1 MKKTGEASEQKVN
14 QAIRLACDRKL
25 GVLDQSFLC
34 QTVGV
39 LNPRRPHCVSPDT
52 TIAEVVEIF
61 NANKVGSIL
70 VTAPATGELIGI
82 FTERDC
88 VRRTL
93 PDFSN
98 HASSPISSLMTKD
111 PIAQT
116 PDITVAFALNL
127 MSQGGFRHLPL
138 VDERNIPVG
147 ILSVKDMMDFIVGSF
162 VEGLLN
168 FDIEVP
174 ESLV

>member
-1 MKKTGEASEQKVN
+1 MKKIGDSSEQQVN
-14 QAIRLACDRKL
+14 QAIRLACDRRL
-25 GVLDQSFLC
+25 GVLDQNFLC

-39 LNPRRPHCVSPDT
+39 LNPPRPVCISPDVSVVD
-52 TIAEVVEIF
+52 VVEIL
-61 NANKVGSIL
+61 NSKKIGSVL
-70 VTAPATGELIGI
+70 VTDPSSGKLLGI

-93 PDFSN
+93 PQFSD
-98 HASSPISSLMTKD
+98 HAHSPIGNLMTKD
-111 PIAQT
+111 PVAQP

-138 VDERNIPVG
+138 VDDNNIPVG

-168 FDIEVP
+168 FDVELP

>member
-1 MKKTGEASEQKVN
+1 
-14 QAIRLACDRKL
+14 
-25 GVLDQSFLC
+25 
-34 QTVGV
+34 
-39 LNPRRPHCVSPDT
+39 
-52 TIAEVVEIF
+52 
-61 NANKVGSIL
+61 
-70 VTAPATGELIGI
+70 
-82 FTERDC
+82 
-88 VRRTL
+88 
-93 PDFSN
+93 
-98 HASSPISSLMTKD
+98 MTKD

>member
-1 MKKTGEASEQKVN
+1 MRVN

-39 LNPRRPHCVSPDT
+39 LNPGKPVCVPPDQSLSS
-52 TIAEVVEIF
+52 VVSMLNEK
-61 NANKVGSIL
+61 NVGSVLI
-70 VTAPATGELIGI
+70 TAPSSGELLGI

-93 PDFSN
+93 PHFSV
-98 HASSPISSLMTKD
+98 HAESPISLLMTKD

-147 ILSVKDMMDFIVGSF
+147 TLSVKDMMDFIVGSF
-162 VEGLLN
+162 VEELLN
-168 FDIEVP
+168 FDLELP